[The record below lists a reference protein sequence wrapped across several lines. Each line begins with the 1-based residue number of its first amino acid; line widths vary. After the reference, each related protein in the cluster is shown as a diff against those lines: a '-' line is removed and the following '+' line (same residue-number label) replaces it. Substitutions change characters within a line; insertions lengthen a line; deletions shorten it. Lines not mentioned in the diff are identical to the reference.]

1 MVGPPG
7 APESARR
14 RRRFRYWPVALVIAL
29 GCLASFWAFEASWR
43 ANLRAT
49 EIELHARLQQRH
61 HAIADAFGRYE
72 TLVDGV
78 RVYLE
83 GTGGRQDE
91 REFAAVVADL
101 LKSHKGIQ
109 ALDYAPRV
117 PAARRAAYEAEQRQR
132 GRSGMIFDRITD
144 GAPVPAGERPDY
156 FPLRDVVPSAG
167 NEMLFG
173 LDLAANQPAVMERAR
188 DSGGLVSTGPI
199 RLLRNDAGGQWGV
212 LVAAPVYRSVA
223 DNATP
228 EDRRANLIGFA
239 IGAFRLGDMVEAILP
254 DTTLEQN
261 AYDQYLFHGIGTDP
275 AKLVYTHSSRLRGGG
290 AAPALAAVPASLA
303 FADTLALAGQ
313 TWTLVT
319 VPLFHSEAP
328 RGDDW
333 RILFFGL
340 LMTGLAAL
348 YLLGA
353 LRRAEALRTGAEA
366 LAKEVEE
373 RGRAELRAQRERDAA
388 QGYLDVAD
396 VMILA
401 LGRDGRISLINRKGT
416 EVLGRAEA
424 EILGQDW
431 SESFIPQRLRQ
442 QARDHFLQLAGSP
455 GGDSQCFELPV
466 LAGSGEERVIAWRAT
481 ALVDVDRRCIGIL
494 QSGEDVTDRRRAE
507 LQLRQSEA
515 RFRMLVEQAPDA
527 IVVYDFD
534 RDRFVDANRNAT
546 LLFGC
551 PREALLRLGS
561 AHFYSPQQPDGRPPE
576 QTFREYGRRA
586 LAGETVVFERRI
598 RSADG
603 KNLVCEVRLAPLPS
617 DSGRLLRASY
627 LDVTDRNQ
635 AKEKLQFANTLLTAG
650 MESSP
655 DGILVVDD
663 AGRILSF
670 NRRFTELWCIEAAVL
685 ASGDD
690 APLLSAVAAQVR
702 DTERFL
708 EVVRYLYDHPEERS
722 HDELE
727 LMDGR
732 FLDRWSESLISEDG
746 SYLGRI
752 WFFRDITDRK
762 RTDAP
767 NVSRAPGRTELAGA

>member
-1 MVGPPG
+1 MRPLE

-14 RRRFRYWPVALVIAL
+14 RRRFRYWPVAFVIAL
-29 GCLASFWAFEASWR
+29 GCLASFWAFEANWR

-49 EIELHARLQQRH
+49 EIELRTRLQQRH
-61 HAIADAFGRYE
+61 HAIADALQRYE
-72 TLVDGV
+72 NLIDGV

-91 REFAAVVADL
+91 REFAAVVAGL
-101 LKSHKGIQ
+101 LKAHRGIH
-109 ALDYAPRV
+109 ALDYAPHV
-117 PAARRAAYEAEQRQR
+117 PAARRADYEAEQRRR
-132 GRSGMIFDRITD
+132 GRSTRIFDRLSD
-144 GAPVPAGERPDY
+144 GMPVPAGERSEY
-156 FPLRDVVPSAG
+156 FPLRDVVPSVG
-167 NEMLFG
+167 NEILFG
-173 LDLAANQPAVMERAR
+173 LDLAVDQPAMLERAR
-188 DSGGLVSTGPI
+188 DSGGLVATGPI
-199 RLLRNDAGGQWGV
+199 RLLRKEAGGHWGL
-212 LVAAPVYRSVA
+212 LVAAPVYNSAA
-223 DNATP
+223 DSGTLEN
-228 EDRRANLIGFA
+228 RRANLIGFA
-239 IGAFRLGDMVEAILP
+239 IGAFRIGELVEAVLP

-261 AYDQYLFHGIGTDP
+261 AYDQYLFYGIGTDP

-290 AAPALAAVPASLA
+290 EAPPLATVPAALG
-303 FADTLALAGQ
+303 FTDTLVLAGQ
-313 TWTLVT
+313 DWTLVT

-333 RILFFGL
+333 RTLAFGL
-340 LMTGLAAL
+340 LLTGFVAL
-348 YLLGA
+348 YLVGA
-353 LRRAEALRTGAEA
+353 LRRTEALRAGAEA
-366 LAKEVEE
+366 LSKEVED

-401 LGRDGRISLINRKGT
+401 LARDGKVSLINRKGA
-416 EVLGRAEA
+416 EVLACA
-424 EILGQDW
+424 DVEILGRDW
-431 SESFIPQRLRQ
+431 NEVFIPPRLQQ
-442 QARDHFLQLAGSP
+442 QARDRFLQLIASP

-466 LAGSGEERVIAWRAT
+466 LARSGEERVIAWRAT
-481 ALVDVDRRCIGIL
+481 ALVDVEGRCSGIL

-551 PREALLRLGS
+551 SRERLLQLGS
-561 AHFYSPQQPDGRPPE
+561 AHFYSPRQPDGRPPE
-576 QTFREYGRRA
+576 QTFREYGGRA
-586 LAGETVVFERRI
+586 LAGETLVFERAI
-598 RSADG
+598 RNADG
-603 KNLVCEVRLAPLPS
+603 KDLICEVRLAPLPS

-627 LDVTDRNQ
+627 LDVTDRIR
-635 AKEKLQFANTLLTAG
+635 AEEKLQFANTLLTAG

-670 NRRFTELWCIEAAVL
+670 NRRFTELWHLPAAVL

-702 DTERFL
+702 HTECFL
-708 EVVRYLYDHPEERS
+708 ETVRYLYDHPEERS

-727 LMDGR
+727 LVDGR
-732 FLDRWSESLISEDG
+732 FLDRWSESLITEDG

-752 WFFRDITDRK
+752 WFFRDITGRK
-762 RTDAP
+762 RTDAQIA
-767 NVSRAPGRTELAGA
+767 RAPPGPAELASA